1 MTRFWRIEQ
10 IFLVMT
16 QKITLQMTADHHF
29 SIADGRN
36 IEALNPKE
44 MMLYASLE
52 CLAHTITSLLKERI
66 KALKNLEMTLEGTL
80 STPTVVAESTF
91 THFNIVY
98 NAECHTLKEQE
109 TVSRAINL
117 ANDKYCGML
126 QMLRK
131 IAPLTHVTSIVA
143 TD

>member
-1 MTRFWRIEQ
+1 
-10 IFLVMT
+10 MT
-16 QKITLQMTADHHF
+16 QKITLQMSSDHRF

-44 MMLYASLE
+44 LLLYASLD
-52 CLAHTITSLLKERI
+52 CLSRTIMALLKERT
-66 KALKNLEMTLEGTL
+66 ASLKNLELTLEGTL
-80 STPTVVAESTF
+80 STPTIVAESLF
-91 THFNIVY
+91 THFNVVY

-109 TVSRAINL
+109 VVSRAINL

>member
-1 MTRFWRIEQ
+1 
-10 IFLVMT
+10 MT
-16 QKITLQMTADHHF
+16 QKITLQMSSDHRF

-44 MMLYASLE
+44 LLLYASLD
-52 CLAHTITSLLKERI
+52 CLSRTIMALLKERT
-66 KALKNLEMTLEGTL
+66 ASLKNLELTLEGTL
-80 STPTVVAESTF
+80 STPTVVAESLF
-91 THFNIVY
+91 THFNVVY
-98 NAECHTLKEQE
+98 TLKEQE
-109 TVSRAINL
+109 VVSRAINL

>member
-1 MTRFWRIEQ
+1 MS
-10 IFLVMT
+10 
-16 QKITLQMTADHHF
+16 ADHRF

-44 MMLYASLE
+44 LLLYASLD
-52 CLAHTITSLLKERI
+52 CLARTITGLLKERI
-66 KALKNLEMTLEGTL
+66 STLKNLELTLEGTL
-80 STPTVVAESTF
+80 STPTVVAESIF

-98 NAECHTLKEQE
+98 NAECHNLKEQE
-109 TVSRAINL
+109 VVSRAINL